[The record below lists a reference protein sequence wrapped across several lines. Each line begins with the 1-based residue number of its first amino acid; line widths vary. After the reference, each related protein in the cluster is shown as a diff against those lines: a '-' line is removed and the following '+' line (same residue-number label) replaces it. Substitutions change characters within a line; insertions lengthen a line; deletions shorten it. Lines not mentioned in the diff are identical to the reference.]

1 MLRAYYTVGRTT
13 TQATRSTLRTL
24 DVEVLPLL
32 MTAELAVPAWVCP
45 TRQLCPP
52 SCYSSGLRGVAQFLT

>member
-32 MTAELAVPAWVCP
+32 MTADLSVPAWMCP
-45 TRQLCPP
+45 TRHLCTPP
-52 SCYSSGLRGVAQFLT
+52 SYSSGLRGVAQFLT

>member
-1 MLRAYYTVGRTT
+1 MLRAYYTVDRTT

-32 MTAELAVPAWVCP
+32 MTADLSVPA
-45 TRQLCPP
+45 
-52 SCYSSGLRGVAQFLT
+52 